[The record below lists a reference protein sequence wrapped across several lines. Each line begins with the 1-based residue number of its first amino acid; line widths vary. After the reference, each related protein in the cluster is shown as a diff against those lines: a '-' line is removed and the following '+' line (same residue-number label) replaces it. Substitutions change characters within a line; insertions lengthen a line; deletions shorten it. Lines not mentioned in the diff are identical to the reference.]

1 MHARLPSSGTRPGE
15 ACPEHPRGGLEPPRV
30 ALRRCK
36 LMTTSIN
43 GAATPRTRPCA
54 LVTGASSGLGEA
66 FAEHLAADGHD
77 LIVVARRQDRLR
89 ALADRLRD
97 AHGTATQVLVADLTA
112 PQDLRRVKAR
122 ITAGPALDLLV
133 NNAGFGGYRPFLQLD
148 PDTAEELNRL
158 QVLAVTRLARAAL
171 PAMVARGQ
179 GAVVNV
185 SSQLAFSAALP
196 SPPLPPGR
204 AVYAA
209 TKAYVNAFTQLL
221 HGELAG
227 TGVRVQALC
236 PGVMRTEF
244 YQRMG
249 TDLGRVPI
257 RPMEPSAV
265 VSASLAGLQ
274 RGQVLCVPGLDD
286 ASTLDGVGAA
296 ERRILEQAWTNRV
309 MSPRSR

>member
-1 MHARLPSSGTRPGE
+1 
-15 ACPEHPRGGLEPPRV
+15 
-30 ALRRCK
+30 
-36 LMTTSIN
+36 MTTSMN

-54 LVTGASSGLGEA
+54 LVTGASSGLGEV
-66 FAEHLAADGHD
+66 FAERLAADGHD
-77 LIVVARRQDRLR
+77 LIVVARREDRLR

-97 AHGTATQVLVADLTA
+97 THGTATEVLVADLTA
-112 PQDLRRVKAR
+112 PQDLRQVEAQ
-122 ITAGPALDLLV
+122 IATGPALDLLV
-133 NNAGFGGYRPFLQLD
+133 NNAGFGSYRPFLQLD
-148 PDTAEELNRL
+148 PDRAEELIRL
-158 QVLAVTRLARAAL
+158 QVLTVTRLARAAL
-171 PAMVARGQ
+171 PAMVARGR

-185 SSQLAFSAALP
+185 SSQLAFSAALA
-196 SPPLPPGR
+196 SPQLPPGR

-221 HGELAG
+221 AGELAG

-244 YQRMG
+244 FARMG
-249 TDLGRVPI
+249 TDVNRLPI

-274 RGQVLCVPGLDD
+274 RGQVLCVPGLDN
-286 ASTLDGVGAA
+286 ASTLDAVGAA

-309 MSPRSR
+309 MEGSTRSSQGLP

>member
-1 MHARLPSSGTRPGE
+1 
-15 ACPEHPRGGLEPPRV
+15 
-30 ALRRCK
+30 
-36 LMTTSIN
+36 MTTSIT
-43 GAATPRTRPCA
+43 GAATQRTRPCA

-66 FAEHLAADGHD
+66 FAERLAADGHD
-77 LIVVARRQDRLR
+77 LIVVARREDRLR

-97 AHGTATQVLVADLTA
+97 THGAATEVLVADLTA
-112 PQDLRRVKAR
+112 PQDLRRVEAR
-122 ITAGPALDLLV
+122 IATGPALELLV

-148 PDTAEELNRL
+148 PDRAEDLIRL

-171 PAMVARGQ
+171 PAMVARGR
-179 GAVVNV
+179 GALINV

-221 HGELAG
+221 AGELAE
-227 TGVRVQALC
+227 TGVQLQALC

-244 YQRMG
+244 YARMG
-249 TDLGRVPI
+249 TDVNRLPM
-257 RPMEPSAV
+257 RPLEPSEV

-274 RGQVLCVPGLDD
+274 RGEVLCVPGLDD
-286 ASTLDGVGAA
+286 ASALDRVRAA
-296 ERRILEQAWTNRV
+296 ERHLLEQAWANTLAEPS
-309 MSPRSR
+309 MQ

>member
-1 MHARLPSSGTRPGE
+1 
-15 ACPEHPRGGLEPPRV
+15 
-30 ALRRCK
+30 
-36 LMTTSIN
+36 MTASTN

-54 LVTGASSGLGEA
+54 LITGASSGLGEA
-66 FAEHLAADGHD
+66 FAERLAADGHD
-77 LIVVARRQDRLR
+77 LIAVARRQDRLR

-97 AHGTATQVLVADLTA
+97 AHGATTEVLAADLTD
-112 PQDLRRVKAR
+112 PEELRRVEAR
-122 ITAGPALDLLV
+122 IATAPALDLLV

-148 PDTAEELNRL
+148 PDRAEELIRL

-171 PAMVARGQ
+171 PAMVARGR

-185 SSQLAFSAALP
+185 SSQLAFSVTMP
-196 SPPLPPGR
+196 SPPMPPGR

-236 PGVMRTEF
+236 PSVMRTEF
-244 YQRMG
+244 FARMG
-249 TDLGRVPI
+249 IDLGRMPI

-265 VSASLAGLQ
+265 VRASLAGLQ
-274 RGQVLCVPGLDD
+274 RGAVLCLPAFDD
-286 ASTLDGVGAA
+286 ASALDGVGAA
-296 ERRILEQAWTNRV
+296 ERRILERAWAK
-309 MSPRSR
+309 

>member
-1 MHARLPSSGTRPGE
+1 MSLPE
-15 ACPEHPRGGLEPPRV
+15 QHPRGLNPRGR
-30 ALRRCK
+30 RRCT
-36 LMTTSIN
+36 LMTTSTN
-43 GAATPRTRPCA
+43 GAATPRGRPYA
-54 LVTGASSGLGEA
+54 LITGASSGLGEA
-66 FAEHLAADGHD
+66 FAERLAADGHD

-97 AHGTATQVLVADLTA
+97 AHGAATEVLVADLTA
-112 PQDLRRVKAR
+112 PEELRRVEAR
-122 ITAGPALDLLV
+122 IAAGPALDLLV

-148 PDTAEELNRL
+148 PDRAEDLIRL

-171 PAMVARGQ
+171 PAMVARGR
-179 GAVVNV
+179 GAVINV

-209 TKAYVNAFTQLL
+209 TKSYVNAFTQLL

-244 YQRMG
+244 FARMG
-249 TDLGRVPI
+249 IDVGRVPM
-257 RPMEPSAV
+257 RPMEPSEV

-274 RGQVLCVPGLDD
+274 RGAVLCLPAFDD
-286 ASTLDGVGAA
+286 ASALDGVGAA
-296 ERRILEQAWTNRV
+296 ERRVLEQAWAK
-309 MSPRSR
+309 